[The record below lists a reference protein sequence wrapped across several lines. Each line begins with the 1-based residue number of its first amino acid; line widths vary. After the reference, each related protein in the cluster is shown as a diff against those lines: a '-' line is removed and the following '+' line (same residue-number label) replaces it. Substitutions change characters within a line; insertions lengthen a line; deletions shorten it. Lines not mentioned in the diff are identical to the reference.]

1 MLDALVPSSP
11 HDVNTQHAAASA
23 ALHERL
29 SVIVGGPG
37 TGKTYTV
44 ACLLAALVSA
54 AGAERPLRIGLAA
67 PTGKA
72 AARMTEAITTVTG
85 QALDDLGLSPGAVE
99 QLGALQA
106 VTVHRLLGPRPDHR
120 TRFVHDRDRPLPYD
134 VVIVDETSMLA
145 LPMMARLLDA
155 VPDECRL
162 VLVGDPDQLTS
173 IDAGAVL
180 SDLVRAAESPTSPL
194 HRAVARLAGQHRI
207 GVSSPLGPLAE
218 AIRRGH
224 ADHVLEILRSG
235 DAHDRLTFVEVDDV
249 PDRAGAWPP
258 APAVAAVRDAIGDTF
273 AAARAAAKQGNGVIA
288 LDVMATARI
297 LCAHRTGPAG
307 VATWNQRV
315 ESWLLGES
323 QRRHDF
329 SGRAVLATRQRS
341 AHGHRQRRGRNH
353 GASAAAR
360 WRPWSAASGVPPGRR
375 RSATSPPPSSTSS
388 TRPSRRRSTR
398 ARAPS
403 TTPWWWSIHHLSPRS

>member
-1 MLDALVPSSP
+1 
-11 HDVNTQHAAASA
+11 
-23 ALHERL
+23 
-29 SVIVGGPG
+29 
-37 TGKTYTV
+37 
-44 ACLLAALVSA
+44 
-54 AGAERPLRIGLAA
+54 
-67 PTGKA
+67 
-72 AARMTEAITTVTG
+72 
-85 QALDDLGLSPGAVE
+85 
-99 QLGALQA
+99 
-106 VTVHRLLGPRPDHR
+106 
-120 TRFVHDRDRPLPYD
+120 
-134 VVIVDETSMLA
+134 MLA

-249 PDRAGAWPP
+249 PDRGRTWPP

-273 AAARAAAKQGNGVIA
+273 AAARTAAKQGNGVIA

-329 SGRAVLATRQRS
+329 SGRAVLATRNDQRTGIVNGEAGIMVRVRRPDGGLGALRVVFRRGDAVRDFAPAELDELDTGLRDDDPQEPGLRARHRGGGPSTICVPARDTRTAVHRGDQGITSPADRRVGRLAREGRRDANETRHRS
-341 AHGHRQRRGRNH
+341 ARCAALTARFGTEIWRTPPVDRVRS
-353 GASAAAR
+353 GA
-360 WRPWSAASGVPPGRR
+360 WSAAEGDHDERCRTRWSPLRR
-375 RSATSPPPSSTSS
+375 
-388 TRPSRRRSTR
+388 
-398 ARAPS
+398 
-403 TTPWWWSIHHLSPRS
+403 